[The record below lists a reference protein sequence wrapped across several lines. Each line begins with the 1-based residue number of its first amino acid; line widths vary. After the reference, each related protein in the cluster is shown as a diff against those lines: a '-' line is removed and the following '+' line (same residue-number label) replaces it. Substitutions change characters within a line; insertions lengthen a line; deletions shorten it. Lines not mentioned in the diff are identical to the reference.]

1 MSGAAALGALGLPL
15 PQRGDGGGPVIGLA
29 LGSGAARGW
38 AHLGVLRELAREG
51 IVPQVICGC
60 SIGAFVGAAAAS
72 GDLDKLVRWAERL
85 KWQDVVSL
93 LDVSMRGGLIKGEKL
108 IDFFER
114 NFVDREFAELDVRF
128 ACVATELSSGR
139 EIWLHEG
146 SVASAVRA
154 SIALPGLMTPVLHQ
168 GRMLVDG
175 GLVNPVPV
183 SLCRAMGA
191 DLVIAVDL
199 GSDMVGRAFRRSAVE
214 PAPAEETEASWT
226 ERLLARLGLGT
237 EGEPAPVRAASA
249 AENLPS
255 LVSVISSSINIM
267 QIRIA
272 RSRLAGE
279 PADLLVMPR
288 VSQLGLMDYHRA
300 DEAIAEGVAAV
311 ARVRPLLRELLG
323 QGEAEP

>member
-1 MSGAAALGALGLPL
+1 MSGASALGAVGLACAKPA
-15 PQRGDGGGPVIGLA
+15 GDGPAIGLA

-38 AHLGVLRELAREG
+38 AHLGVLQELAREG
-51 IVPQVICGC
+51 IAPQIITGC

-72 GDLDKLVRWAERL
+72 GDLDKLVRWAETL

-93 LDVSMRGGLIKGEKL
+93 LDVSLRGGLIKGQKL

-114 NFVDREFAELDVRF
+114 NFVDRDFTELDQRF
-128 ACVATELSSGR
+128 ACVATELSTGR

-146 SVASAVRA
+146 SVSAAVRA

-191 DLVIAVDL
+191 DVVIAVDL
-199 GSDMVGRAFRRSAVE
+199 GSDMVGRAFRHSAVE
-214 PAPAEETEASWT
+214 PAPLEETEAGWT
-226 ERLLARLGLGT
+226 ERLLSRFGFAAEDGA
-237 EGEPAPVRAASA
+237 PAPARVADD
-249 AENLPS
+249 NLPS

-267 QIRIA
+267 QVRIA

-279 PADLLVMPR
+279 PADLLVSPR

-323 QGEAEP
+323 IGNE